1 MSADNRRF
9 WFYKGAAVHTAEQT
23 AVQTQLRVLQSN
35 GVLGDWAANV
45 QQLTTAAE
53 QAQRDGV
60 ACLVPPALALCG
72 SPVAGDYVLRPSFLA
87 AVQTA
92 LHQLIS
98 ASTAWPDVALVL
110 SYPAVQDG
118 VLVHAVSVVRNGA
131 QIAHGGQQHLQG
143 DAALLRHCQPMVA
156 APCQFSI
163 GATRLAV
170 LLGQDALTP
179 ACVHAAAA
187 CAQVIVAL
195 PLQAFYAGQPQALEA
210 ALAAQAQ
217 AVQRPVVSSQ
227 WAGGFDHWVFAG
239 GSVASNR
246 HGHVVQR
253 LEYFVAACAD
263 ITIKN
268 DDLSAN
274 SLYPVPE
281 PLCILWQALVQAV
294 RDYVEKNRFPGVL
307 LGLSGGIDSALVLAI
322 AVDALGPQRV
332 RTVMMPS
339 PYTADISWKDA
350 QAMADGLGVRHDVI
364 EITPQVQAFE
374 TALAPLFAGTQ
385 MDTTEENLQARCRGT
400 LLMALSNKFGHVVL
414 TTSNKSEVAMGYG
427 TLYGDMA
434 GGFAVLCDVWKTEV
448 FALAR
453 WRNAH
458 DPLHTGWVAPIPER
472 IITRPPSAELR
483 PDQKDED
490 SLPPYEVL
498 DALLRQYLEH
508 NASPAQLEAAGY
520 APEVVAKTL
529 RLLRLSEYKR
539 RQGPGGPRL
548 SPTAFA
554 RDWQIPMTHR
564 FTG

>member
-1 MSADNRRF
+1 MR
-9 WFYKGAAVHTAEQT
+9 
-23 AVQTQLRVLQSN
+23 
-35 GVLGDWAANV
+35 
-45 QQLTTAAE
+45 
-53 QAQRDGV
+53 
-60 ACLVPPALALCG
+60 
-72 SPVAGDYVLRPSFLA
+72 
-87 AVQTA
+87 
-92 LHQLIS
+92 
-98 ASTAWPDVALVL
+98 
-110 SYPAVQDG
+110 
-118 VLVHAVSVVRNGA
+118 
-131 QIAHGGQQHLQG
+131 
-143 DAALLRHCQPMVA
+143 
-156 APCQFSI
+156 
-163 GATRLAV
+163 
-170 LLGQDALTP
+170 
-179 ACVHAAAA
+179 
-187 CAQVIVAL
+187 
-195 PLQAFYAGQPQALEA
+195 
-210 ALAAQAQ
+210 
-217 AVQRPVVSSQ
+217 
-227 WAGGFDHWVFAG
+227 
-239 GSVASNR
+239 
-246 HGHVVQR
+246 
-253 LEYFVAACAD
+253 
-263 ITIKN
+263 
-268 DDLSAN
+268 
-274 SLYPVPE
+274 E

-332 RTVMMPS
+332 RTVMLPS

-364 EITPQVQAFE
+364 EIAPQVQAFE

-458 DPLHTGWVAPIPER
+458 DPLHTGLVAPIPER

-529 RLLRLSEYKR
+529 RLLRLSEYNR